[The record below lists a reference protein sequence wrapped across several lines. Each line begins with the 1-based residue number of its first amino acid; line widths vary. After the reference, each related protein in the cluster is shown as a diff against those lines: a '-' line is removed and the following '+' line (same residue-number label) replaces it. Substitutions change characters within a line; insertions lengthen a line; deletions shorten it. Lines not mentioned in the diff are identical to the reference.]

1 MMYCALEDAFQG
13 PQGAPHPGCGDDEAA
28 RQARKEERRRARRS
42 KVVSMGTPAEATV
55 EATTKDPDRQPW
67 NPLPDVPAMKGS
79 KGILSEEKEE
89 SFDHYNKA
97 ARTQETSTNPASPTR
112 FAYHKDPVGQYARDE
127 MSHHYMTVPVSGQSV
142 ATSKRFF
149 GAQGPTDEPYADYAP
164 DSPTLLQ
171 PDFTQAFQQRASQGA
186 KAASAALPPPV
197 LDQFWK
203 PLTPSGA
210 QTSFIEHLPPSPS
223 SSGLGLGMG
232 QGRSLRS
239 AYERGEIS
247 SEEIM
252 KKLDQLFAKLE
263 DMNQSSPEQ
272 LASEML
278 MFISSGIFVLFLM
291 DLLVKRGGARF

>member
-42 KVVSMGTPAEATV
+42 KGVPMGTTAEA
-55 EATTKDPDRQPW
+55 KDPDRQPW
-67 NPLPDVPAMKGS
+67 NPLPDVPAMRGS
-79 KGILSEEKEE
+79 QEQHLEET
-89 SFDHYNKA
+89 FDPYNKA
-97 ARTQETSTNPASPTR
+97 ERTSPQTSKNPVPPSHPS
-112 FAYHKDPVGQYARDE
+112 YDKDPLEEYARGE
-127 MSHHYMTVPVSGQSV
+127 CAQHYMTVPVNGNTILS
-142 ATSKRFF
+142 SKKFF

-164 DSPTLLQ
+164 DSPDSPDSPNSHGSPNRSSMLQ
-171 PDFTQAFQQRASQGA
+171 PDFTQAFQQRATQGA
-186 KAASAALPPPV
+186 KAASSPLPPPV

-210 QTSFIEHLPPSPS
+210 QTSFVEHLPPAPS
-223 SSGLGLGMG
+223 
-232 QGRSLRS
+232 GRTLRS
-239 AYERGEIS
+239 AYEKGDIS

-263 DMNQSSPEQ
+263 DMNHSTPDQ

-291 DLLVKRGGARF
+291 DLLVKRGSRF